1 MIPSICHFR
10 EGKIKNEESQK
21 LGERGSVKYVEHRGF
36 PGQWEYSLWYYIY
49 GYMSLYCPNSL
60 NGQYQEWTVM

>member
-36 PGQWEYSLWYYIY
+36 PGQ
-49 GYMSLYCPNSL
+49 
-60 NGQYQEWTVM
+60 